1 MKQNIIPILDNGHG
15 SDTPGKRSP
24 VWPDGSQLFEYEFNR
39 DVVRRISLLLKADGI
54 RHFILVPEQKDI
66 PLPDRCG
73 RANELYDKYESAVL
87 FSIHANAGGGTGWEY
102 YTSVGQTEADLIASE
117 LARQAELEFAPD
129 GWKIRSDYSD
139 GDPDKESQFYI
150 LKHTKCPAVLSEN
163 FFIDTKKDCRFLMT
177 REGRDR
183 CALIHY
189 KTIKSLID
197 GTAKYNPY
205 F

>member
-54 RHFILVPEQKDI
+54 RHFILVSEQKDI

-87 FSIHANAGGGTGWEY
+87 FSIHANAE
-102 YTSVGQTEADLIASE
+102 
-117 LARQAELEFAPD
+117 
-129 GWKIRSDYSD
+129 K
-139 GDPDKESQFYI
+139 
-150 LKHTKCPAVLSEN
+150 
-163 FFIDTKKDCRFLMT
+163 
-177 REGRDR
+177 
-183 CALIHY
+183 
-189 KTIKSLID
+189 
-197 GTAKYNPY
+197 
-205 F
+205 